1 MPDFSLPIYNNP
13 RTWIKDGR
21 EKRNYSWDEIL
32 LARKRDEASLQDFLD
47 VHHEDDYWP
56 SMTVDEWKELVNS
69 IRVIEENTITLD
81 IENGAATIH
90 NDEEDNDMY
99 ASQSEDSHW
108 MTYRKVLLEERG
120 FSIDTINVIEKTT
133 SHILKRLNI
142 NTPIDNP
149 VKGLVIGNVQS
160 GKTANMA
167 ALMSM
172 AADWGWNFF
181 IVFSGTIEILRRQT
195 ELRLMDDLIKP
206 GLAWHCLEKIYY
218 PGPEA
223 KKSYRQMFQQG
234 ARQRYFAVCL
244 KNATML
250 RHLIRWIQADTNVQ
264 GQMKILVIDDEADQ
278 AGINFR
284 NPDQDPAT
292 INQLIRDLVN
302 DCDCRD
308 HSQNTSRYSTM
319 NYVGYTA
326 TPYANVLNEDGPET
340 LYPKNFISTLAVSK
354 EYFGPQQIFGCEDTI
369 YDGLDII
376 RNISQDEVNDIKD
389 IQNGNVDDIPDTLRD
404 AICWF
409 VCGVAFMRNK
419 GYCKPIS
426 MLVHTSQRTHHHECV
441 SNAIEQW
448 IRNTPINDILSFC
461 RQVWERETQR
471 FSLDV
476 FLEQY
481 PDYTNEVE
489 DYVDFEEITPH
500 IQRLL
505 GDQRIT
511 NILIDDDQNLTYHQG
526 IHMCIDNSKNN
537 GVFDGEIRRLMY
549 PREPQNVA
557 PAFIVVGGATLSR
570 GLTIEGL
577 ISTYFLRTTK
587 TADTLMQMGRWFG
600 YRRGYELLPRLWMT
614 ERTKIQFEFLAF
626 LDEKL
631 RKEIQSMDATTDP
644 LRFRPKVVNNPK
656 VIRVTAANR
665 STNAREYVDFSGT
678 TAQTFVFD
686 DNAQIMEDNLNFTRE
701 FILNLGDADQSDER
715 NPHAKNSYVWRNIIF
730 DSIKNYLMQFH
741 FCSRQ
746 KAFNDLDYMFKW
758 IETIMSQGNLGDW
771 NVILCGVSDN
781 KNDNDWVLNEEIS
794 INKIVRTKK
803 RSSSP
808 GTINIGVLRGSNDI
822 LADISFDGISED
834 LKDRIK
840 KSSGKNTLGLR
851 NEAGLSQ
858 TPQLIIY
865 IVDKDSKAR
874 QGSTSRI
881 DLNAPEDIV
890 GLCINI
896 PENSDGQAKLAYL
909 GIPEP
914 EPEDI
919 QDVDE
924 TDD

>member
-1 MPDFSLPIYNNP
+1 MPDFSLPIYNKP

-21 EKRNYSWDEIL
+21 EQGNYPWEEIL
-32 LARKRDEASLQDFLD
+32 LARKRDDAGLQDFLD
-47 VHHEDDYWP
+47 IHHEDDYWP
-56 SMTVDEWKELVNS
+56 KMTVDEWKELVNS
-69 IRVIEENTITLD
+69 IRVIEENTIGLD

-90 NDEEDNDMY
+90 NEDEDNQMY
-99 ASQSEDSHW
+99 ADNSENSHW
-108 MTYRKVLLEERG
+108 MTYRKVLIEDKG
-120 FSIDTINVIEKTT
+120 FSINTINVIEKTT
-133 SHILKRLNI
+133 SQILKRLNI

-195 ELRLMDDLIKP
+195 ELRLIEDLGQP
-206 GLAWHCLEKIYY
+206 GLGWQCLGKIYY
-218 PGPEA
+218 PGEEA
-223 KKSYRQMFQQG
+223 NKAYNLRFEQG

-244 KNATML
+244 KNGAML
-250 RHLIRWIQADTNVQ
+250 RHLIKWMQADANVQ

-308 HSQNTSRYSTM
+308 HSRNTARYSTM

-354 EYFGPQQIFGCEDTI
+354 EYFGPQQIFGCEETI

-376 RNISQDEVNDIKD
+376 RNITQDEVNEIKD
-389 IQNGNVDDIPDTLRD
+389 IQNGHSVDIPDTLRD
-404 AICWF
+404 SICWF
-409 VCGVAFMRNK
+409 FCGVAYMRHMS
-419 GYCKPIS
+419 YRRPIS
-426 MLVHTSQRTHHHECV
+426 MLVHTSQRTHHHENV
-441 SNAIEQW
+441 SKAIEQW
-448 IRNTPINDILSFC
+448 IRNTPINVILNLC
-461 RQVWERETQR
+461 RQVWEQETQR

-481 PDYTNEVE
+481 PDYANEVN
-489 DYVDFEEITPH
+489 DYVDFMDIIPH
-500 IQRLL
+500 IQRMLS
-505 GDQRIT
+505 DQRIT
-511 NILIDDDQNLTYHQG
+511 NILIDEDQNLTYHQG

-614 ERTKIQFEFLAF
+614 ERTEEEFEYLAI
-626 LDEKL
+626 LDQKL
-631 RKEIQSMDATTDP
+631 REEIQSMDANTDP
-644 LRFRPKVVNNPK
+644 LRFRPKVVNNPQ
-656 VIRVTAANR
+656 VLRITAANR
-665 STNAREYVDFSGT
+665 MTGAVPTDFSGT
-678 TAQTFVFD
+678 TAQTYVFD
-686 DNAQIMEDNLNFTRE
+686 EDAQIMRDNLIFTKD
-701 FILNLGDADQSDER
+701 FLLGLGAANPGDKR
-715 NPHAKNSYVWRNIIF
+715 NPHANNTYIWKNIGFDNIRNF
-730 DSIKNYLMQFH
+730 LTQFH
-741 FCSRQ
+741 FCARQ
-746 KAFNDLDYMFKW
+746 KAFNDLDAMIQW
-758 IETIMSQGNLGDW
+758 IQNIMTNGSLGNW
-771 NVILCGVSDN
+771 NVVLCGVADN
-781 KNDNDWVLNEEIS
+781 RNDKEWILNDNIT
-794 INKIVRTKK
+794 INKSVRTKK
-803 RSSSP
+803 RTSHQ

-822 LADISFDGISED
+822 LSDISFDVISED
-834 LKDRIK
+834 LKDRIRQ
-840 KSSGKNTLGLR
+840 SSGKNTLKLR

-874 QGSTSRI
+874 QGSSSRV
-881 DLNAPEDIV
+881 DLNTSEDLV

-896 PENSDGQAKLAYL
+896 PEDNDGQTKLAYVA
-909 GIPEP
+909 IPAP

-924 TDD
+924 TD